1 MRSRRSSS
9 LVAAALILAAVALPA
24 QEPARLPAVVVK
36 ATPPLP
42 GHDVLVG
49 VVVDTFAVPIEGVE
63 ISIPGIRR
71 RAVSDTAGRFRFDKI
86 DGGTYE
92 VRARKIGYAPQ
103 VRKFTVEKE
112 GGTGA
117 FMLLQF
123 ARNLPVVTTS
133 AARGGLS
140 GTVGDT
146 GYRAIVGAEVRL
158 MGHED
163 FTLTDST
170 GSFFI
175 PARAGKYMVGIHGD
189 GFDDRVFSVV
199 IPPDSGR
206 HITAMLFP
214 ESEQPIQWKANLLA
228 LASRLDRRIERYSAF
243 LTRDELKAMGIEWVS
258 EAVAMEAQLRR
269 GVDNGCSGVKNGG
282 PETVSIDKLTV
293 DDIESIEIY
302 RPGTPT
308 QAPVP
313 KPTSNIAGRKGVAN
327 SKPGLPLDNRQL
339 AAREN
344 SGRSCPTVYVWMR

>member
-123 ARNLPVVTTS
+123 
-133 AARGGLS
+133 
-140 GTVGDT
+140 
-146 GYRAIVGAEVRL
+146 
-158 MGHED
+158 
-163 FTLTDST
+163 
-170 GSFFI
+170 
-175 PARAGKYMVGIHGD
+175 
-189 GFDDRVFSVV
+189 
-199 IPPDSGR
+199 
-206 HITAMLFP
+206 
-214 ESEQPIQWKANLLA
+214 
-228 LASRLDRRIERYSAF
+228 
-243 LTRDELKAMGIEWVS
+243 
-258 EAVAMEAQLRR
+258 
-269 GVDNGCSGVKNGG
+269 
-282 PETVSIDKLTV
+282 
-293 DDIESIEIY
+293 
-302 RPGTPT
+302 
-308 QAPVP
+308 
-313 KPTSNIAGRKGVAN
+313 
-327 SKPGLPLDNRQL
+327 
-339 AAREN
+339 
-344 SGRSCPTVYVWMR
+344 